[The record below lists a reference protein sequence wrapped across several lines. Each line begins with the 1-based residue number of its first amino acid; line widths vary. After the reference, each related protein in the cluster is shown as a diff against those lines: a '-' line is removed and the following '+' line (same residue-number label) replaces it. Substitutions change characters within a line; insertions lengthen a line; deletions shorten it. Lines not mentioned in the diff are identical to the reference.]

1 MQGPESYTE
10 IFKDKNVE
18 LVVRLNTSQYSRRP
32 FLRAGVNHLD
42 LFFADCTSP
51 PDQIVHEFLIA
62 AEECKGMV
70 AVHCAAGLG
79 RTGTLI
85 ALYLMKHHGF
95 TGRECIAW
103 MRVARPGSIIG
114 PQQKYLVLQEDRMH
128 RLGREGSAGLGGGW
142 EDAAGVG
149 LVGLQEEQGESG
161 DAGTPERSKQMS
173 EMVMQGV
180 AHRNQVYLGDSSV
193 VLGGDPAFVQ
203 VLSSPVDAFFSAFL
217 AC

>member
-10 IFKDKNVE
+10 IFKDKNVG

-95 TGRECIAW
+95 TGRQCIAW
-103 MRVARPGSIIG
+103 LRVARPGSIIG
-114 PQQKYLVLQEDRMH
+114 PQQKYLVLQQDRLAVAEWRV
-128 RLGREGSAGLGGGW
+128 RLQH
-142 EDAAGVG
+142 DAVRRADNG
-149 LVGLQEEQGESG
+149 QRP
-161 DAGTPERSKQMS
+161 TPLKPRHERKN
-173 EMVMQGV
+173 E
-180 AHRNQVYLGDSSV
+180 L
-193 VLGGDPAFVQ
+193 
-203 VLSSPVDAFFSAFL
+203 
-217 AC
+217 